1 MMNEAHIWDSCL
13 FATFNFSFN
22 FSPALS
28 LLMIEN
34 FPSDEPCQSARFPHH
49 MYSLTDFLLLID
61 WRLSFQF
68 LLSPPMQ
75 TCLTPSHLLI
85 SDALTSSSPSLFKK
99 NWSWWYYFHAGMH
112 EPSKSYSLP
121 KLPIKMSSVPFTS
134 RNITWTIYT
143 DILEFS
149 NFVLDL
155 SQFDFCLIDSLQKY
169 SKSEGKE
176 LRVFCSRA
184 NMKNLCKNV
193 SSHILKKS
201 L

>member
-1 MMNEAHIWDSCL
+1 MNEAHIWDSCL

-75 TCLTPSHLLI
+75 TCLAPSHLLI
-85 SDALTSSSPSLFKK
+85 SDPLTSSSPSLFLK
-99 NWSWWYYFHAGMH
+99 NRSWWYYFHVGMH
-112 EPSKSYSLP
+112 EPSKSLFSTQVAHQNVFSSLYLQEHHMNYLHRYP
-121 KLPIKMSSVPFTS
+121 G
-134 RNITWTIYT
+134 
-143 DILEFS
+143 IL
-149 NFVLDL
+149 
-155 SQFDFCLIDSLQKY
+155 
-169 SKSEGKE
+169 
-176 LRVFCSRA
+176 
-184 NMKNLCKNV
+184 
-193 SSHILKKS
+193 
-201 L
+201 